1 MGVTVFKAFHT
12 SLEIEMVASGF
23 GDTRECARE
32 GNGGRELNE
41 SDDVVICSVW
51 RISPLRNSQNQVVT
65 PKMVSQEASELS

>member
-1 MGVTVFKAFHT
+1 MVTLASV
-12 SLEIEMVASGF
+12 LEKE
-23 GDTRECARE
+23 T
-32 GNGGRELNE
+32 GGRELNE